1 MKTGVNAQR
10 LGMYNYTVLC
20 FCLFSLTPTQPI
32 PSPYPSKLSL
42 TQYNN
47 KVKIIK
53 LTLPLASDVIS
64 KHNVRLYHARTQPE
78 YEQSIVQPLIACNQA
93 RWVSEKTCTMN
104 HWNPFAIVVSALI
117 VNIII

>member
-1 MKTGVNAQR
+1 MTALIADFEDEENGCSYSAVGMKTGVR

-20 FCLFSLTPTQPI
+20 FRLFSLTPTQPI
-32 PSPYPSKLSL
+32 PATYPSKLSL

-64 KHNVRLYHARTQPE
+64 RHNVHLYHARTQPE
-78 YEQSIVQPLIACNQA
+78 YEQSIVQPLIACN
-93 RWVSEKTCTMN
+93 
-104 HWNPFAIVVSALI
+104 
-117 VNIII
+117 